1 MKRFNLLALLCILM
15 FLSTG
20 CSENASGSNYP
31 MKDPA
36 SPSKDHPPLKIAVQS
51 FYCSS
56 MTGLIQDMGWD
67 VEAGIPLEI
76 TAYPDGVQLNQALSD
91 SDWDIA
97 VTGAAFIYAMVNHDA
112 LLIAHQV
119 DGTGGNTIVARNNSS
134 ILQVRGFNPT
144 CPDVYGD
151 PSTVTGYEI
160 LCNTGTAAHY
170 TLSIWL
176 ESIGVKEDSITLLNK
191 DFDDSFYN
199 YMDGVGDLTSLT
211 PPHSFKNLNR
221 LGWTKVASL
230 EDLGAKMLEGTLCSK
245 NAYENRRDD
254 IIKFVQLLYRANDR
268 MNADKKLKFNTVQS
282 WYKRYGKNLS
292 TAEINSEITSKPFI
306 GSEQARAMDMNEFA
320 MQYAEYFV
328 NTGILKPEQLSIVK
342 ANIAGDIL
350 AEAFESN

>member
-1 MKRFNLLALLCILM
+1 MKRFRKLAIIC
-15 FLSTG
+15 FLICLSAG
-20 CSENASGSNYP
+20 CSGITSSHNP
-31 MKDPA
+31 VK
-36 SPSKDHPPLKIAVQS
+36 HPLPPEKEQTPLKIAVQS

-56 MTGLIQDMGWD
+56 MTGLIQEMGWD

-76 TAYPDGVQLNQALSD
+76 TAYTDGVQLNQALSS

-119 DGTGGNTIVARNNSS
+119 DGTGGNTIVARNNSP
-134 ILQVRGFNPT
+134 ILKVRGFNPT

-176 ESIGVKEDSITLLNK
+176 ESIGVKEDSIYLLNE
-191 DFDDSFYN
+191 DFDHSFYKF
-199 YMDGVGDLTSLT
+199 MDGAGELTSLT

-230 EDLGAKMLEGTLCSK
+230 EDLGAKLLEGTLCSK
-245 NAYENRRDD
+245 EAYENRRDD
-254 IIKFVQLLYRANDR
+254 VIKFVQLMYRANDM
-268 MNADKKLKFNTVQS
+268 MNANKQLKFDTVQS

-306 GSEQARAMDMNEFA
+306 GSEQARAMDLNEFA
-320 MQYAEYFV
+320 MQYAKFFV
-328 NTGILKPEQLSIVK
+328 NTGTLQPEQLNIVK
-342 ANIAGDIL
+342 ANITGDIL
-350 AEAFESN
+350 TEAFESK